1 MPPRICSAFRWNVI
15 GYLTLYACIKQTL
28 ALALDMMEL
37 IFFTIHKMIIW
48 LDSKLI
54 FCICQGI

>member
-1 MPPRICSAFRWNVI
+1 MPRRIYSAFRWHVI
-15 GYLTLYACIKQTL
+15 GYLTLYACIKQPL
-28 ALALDMMEL
+28 ALEMMEL